1 MFIVR
6 LEGSWFRHPFWRV
19 RFLLETPEDL
29 TRLLDSDVS
38 GVIIDEAKGLGL
50 PWPAAAPPD
59 TAPAAVFAAKPKPPV
74 ARAPQSSRPLERE
87 TTYAQEK
94 AKAAQLV
101 SKSKKVMRH
110 VFDAARLGK
119 AVRCSDVIGVVDEIS
134 ASIQRNRLA
143 LVNVS
148 RLKSKDEY
156 TCLHSVAVCAL
167 MVALARQL
175 KVSEFQVRDLGLA
188 GLLHDVGKMSVPSL
202 ILNKPGGLSDE
213 EFAIVQSH
221 PEIGF
226 QLLQES
232 EGIPEI
238 ALDVC
243 RHHHEKID
251 GTGYPERLQAKDISL
266 AARMG
271 AICDVYDAL
280 TSNRAYKDAWTPLG
294 AISAMDSWDG
304 QFDRELLFKFM
315 QCVSVYPVGM
325 LVRLRSNRL
334 ALTLDNGRRT
344 SRPRVRAFYSTVER
358 ELTKP
363 VDLEIADS
371 FTADQIVERE
381 DPALWGLPDLTVLRQ
396 SYLPAN
402 LAA

>member
-6 LEGSWFRHPFWRV
+6 LEGSWFRHPFWRT
-19 RFLLETPEDL
+19 RFVLESPEDL
-29 TRLLDSDVS
+29 TRLLDSDVT
-38 GVIIDEAKGLGL
+38 GVVIDEARGLGL
-50 PWPAAAPPD
+50 PDPALAAPS
-59 TAPAAVFAAKPKPPV
+59 TAPAAAVVAKPKPPT
-74 ARAPQSSRPLERE
+74 RQPPQRIQPVERE
-87 TTYAQEK
+87 TSYAQEK
-94 AKAAQLV
+94 AKATQLV
-101 SKSKKVMRH
+101 TKSKKVMRH

-119 AVRCSDVIGVVDEIS
+119 AVRSADVVGVVDEIS
-134 ASIQRNRLA
+134 ASIRRNRLA

-156 TCLHSVAVCAL
+156 TYLHSVAVCAL

-175 KVSEFQVRDLGLA
+175 RVSEFEVRDLGLA
-188 GLLHDVGKMSVPSL
+188 GLLHDIGKMSVPSL

-221 PEIGF
+221 PEKGF

-232 EGIPEI
+232 DDIPEI

-251 GTGYPERLQAKDISL
+251 GTGYPERLRGQEISL

-280 TSNRAYKDAWTPLG
+280 TSNRAYKDAWTPME
-294 AISAMDSWDG
+294 AISAMDSWQG
-304 QFDRELLFKFM
+304 QFDRALLFKFM

-334 ALTLDNGRRT
+334 ALTLDNGRRA
-344 SRPRVRAFYSTVER
+344 SRPRVRAFYSTIER

-396 SYLPAN
+396 SYLPTN
-402 LAA
+402 LAV

>member
-1 MFIVR
+1 MYIVR
-6 LEGSWFRHPFWRV
+6 MEGSWFRHPFWRG
-19 RFLLETPEDL
+19 RFLLDNPEDL
-29 TRLLDSDVS
+29 TRLLDSDVP
-38 GVIIDEAKGLGL
+38 GLIIDETRGVGL
-50 PWPAAAPPD
+50 PEPAA
-59 TAPAAVFAAKPKPPV
+59 TAPASVPVSAPVRPKPAPSRLPQLPRTQDREKSYAEEKAEAAK
-74 ARAPQSSRPLERE
+74 
-87 TTYAQEK
+87 
-94 AKAAQLV
+94 LV
-101 SKSKKVMRH
+101 TKSKKVMRH
-110 VFDAARLGK
+110 VFDSARLGK
-119 AVRCSDVIGVVDEIS
+119 AVRCADVVGVVDDIS
-134 ASIQRNRLA
+134 ASIRRNPLA
-143 LVNVS
+143 LLNVS

-156 TCLHSVAVCAL
+156 TYLHSVAVCAL

-175 KVSEFQVRDLGLA
+175 KVHEFEIRELGLA
-188 GLLHDVGKMSVPSL
+188 GLLHDVGKMSVPSP

-221 PEIGF
+221 PEKGF

-232 EGIPEI
+232 EDIPDV

-251 GTGYPERLQAKDISL
+251 GTGYPHRLKGDEISL

-280 TSNRAYKDAWTPLG
+280 TSNRAYKDAWTPLD

-304 QFDRELLFKFM
+304 QFDRDILFKFM
-315 QCVSVYPVGM
+315 QCVGVYPVGT

-334 ALTLDNGRRT
+334 ALTLDNGRRA
-344 SRPRVRAFYSTVER
+344 SRPRVRAFYSTVDR
-358 ELTKP
+358 EFIKP

-381 DPALWGLPDLTVLRQ
+381 DPALWGLPNLPDLAQR
-396 SYLPAN
+396 YLPAA